1 MNKLTWP
8 QSNIVTCGE
17 ALEVLKRLPDECI
30 DLIATDPPYG
40 ISYKTSHRSPDST
53 CAREIRGDTIEE
65 VLPTVKE
72 VARVLKPLG
81 ALYWFT
87 RFDVYPVWREEIA
100 RYLNV
105 KTPLVWDKGNWSMG
119 DLEGDYGN
127 RTELVIYATKGRHIL
142 RGRRDHNLLAFMRP
156 GSNRLHPHQKPIDLM
171 EFLISKSSDEGDL
184 VLDPFVGSGTTVL
197 AADRGNRRFVGVD
210 VDESYVD
217 MTLRR
222 LEIDRLKRSQLALG
236 I

>member
-8 QSNIVTCGE
+8 QSNVVTCGE
-17 ALEVLKRLPDECI
+17 ALDVLERLPDECI

-100 RYLNV
+100 RYLDV

-156 GSNRLHPHQKPIDLM
+156 GSNRLHPHQKSQRLL
-171 EFLISKSSDEGDL
+171 EFLISKSSDIGDL
-184 VLDPFVGSGTTVL
+184 VFDPFCGSGTTL
-197 AADRGNRRFVGVD
+197 IAAVKLYRKYLGVD
-210 VDESYVD
+210 VAPEYTEMSQ
-217 MTLRR
+217 RR
-222 LEIDRLKRSQLALG
+222 IAKAVLERSQLKLG